1 MAWRIDGCASTGDL
15 DIFAVDETLGDYRV
29 AMIECDDNTV
39 DEQTV
44 MANARLIAAAPDLL
58 AALRRAEDLLT
69 DLRADDL
76 DDAEDVET
84 MAAIRAAIAKAKGE
98 AL

>member
-39 DEQTV
+39 DEQAV
-44 MANARLIAAAPDLL
+44 MANARLIMAAPDLL
-58 AALRRAEDLLT
+58 AALEDMLNLT
-69 DLRADDL
+69 LDEDDI
-76 DDAEDVET
+76 AVSSRIT
-84 MAAIRAAIAKAKGE
+84 KARAAIAKAKE
-98 AL
+98 VL